1 MIPADARPRFKWVLF
16 DWGGT
21 LMSEEGPL
29 DIPMGL
35 WPEVRAIEGAA
46 ETLAALAATHRIAIA
61 TNATVSR
68 RPLIERALG
77 RVSMLPYVS
86 EIFCFTEIGARKD
99 SAEFWA
105 HVVETLGVSASE
117 IAMVGDTLDQDV
129 LGPRRYG
136 VHAIWF
142 NEDGRGQGDARGA
155 PVVTRLR
162 DVIPLLA

>member
-1 MIPADARPRFKWVLF
+1 MSGSQPRFKWVLF

-21 LMSEEGPL
+21 LMSEDGPL
-29 DIPMGL
+29 DISMGL
-35 WPEVRAIEGAA
+35 WPEVRALEGAA
-46 ETLAALAATHRIAIA
+46 ETLATLARTHRIGIA

-68 RPLIERALG
+68 RPMIERALE
-77 RVSMLPYVS
+77 RVLLLRHVS
-86 EIFCFTEIGARKD
+86 EIFCFTEIGYRKE

-105 HVVETLGVSASE
+105 HVVETLGVKASE
-117 IAMVGDTLDQDV
+117 IAMVGDTLEPDV
-129 LGPRRYG
+129 LGPQRCG

-142 NEDGRGQGDARGA
+142 NDGGRAQGDARGA